1 MGFFVVVVAAGGSRS
16 GGGFCSFLLLLSMAF
31 PPEQRRKPPVFDGE
45 DGDDINIDVYN
56 AGTPIRYLSLDHVY
70 STTSPFVSTSGSSNV
85 MSKKVKARRLMV
97 NHFDDL
103 NFKPPRLLHVY
114 SRRRKKPRHSSANSS
129 VYDSLVEEVELSSE
143 TVMESEAREIHEMVN
158 GVDEHADEFEVDR
171 TPKKKKKSDKFR
183 CNELVK
189 LEVDSSVIRAMNGPR
204 LRDCRTH
211 SYNDNNSARRKK
223 RNSSQISEK
232 AMLKSPTAKRWVR
245 YWFLVASWE
254 LRCFV

>member
-1 MGFFVVVVAAGGSRS
+1 MVGAFALSLSVLFFS
-16 GGGFCSFLLLLSMAF
+16 SMAF
-31 PPEQRRKPPVFDGE
+31 PLQQRPKPPILDGE

-114 SRRRKKPRHSSANSS
+114 SRRRKKPRHSSASSS
-129 VYDSLVEEVELSSE
+129 VYDSLVEEVELDSR
-143 TVMESEAREIHEMVN
+143 TVMESEDREIDKMVN
-158 GVDEHADEFEVDR
+158 GVDDHAGEFEVDR
-171 TPKKKKKSDKFR
+171 TPKKKKKRKDKFG

-211 SYNDNNSARRKK
+211 SSNNNNSGQRKK

-232 AMLKSPTAKRWVR
+232 SMFKSPTAKRWVR
-245 YWFLVASWE
+245 YWFLVFELQFKASE
-254 LRCFV
+254 G

>member
-1 MGFFVVVVAAGGSRS
+1 
-16 GGGFCSFLLLLSMAF
+16 MAF
-31 PPEQRRKPPVFDGE
+31 PLEQRPKPPILDGE

-85 MSKKVKARRLMV
+85 MSKKVKARRLLV

-114 SRRRKKPRHSSANSS
+114 SRRRKKPRHSSVSSS
-129 VYDSLVEEVELSSE
+129 VYDSLVEEVELGSK
-143 TVMESEAREIHEMVN
+143 TVMKSEACEIDEMVN
-158 GVDEHADEFEVDR
+158 GVDDLVREFEVDR
-171 TPKKKKKSDKFR
+171 TPKKKKKDNFG

-189 LEVDSSVIRAMNGPR
+189 LEVNSSVIRAMNGPR

-211 SYNDNNSARRKK
+211 SNNNKNSGRRKK

-232 AMLKSPTAKRWVR
+232 TMFKSPTAKRWVR
-245 YWFLVASWE
+245 YWFLIFE
-254 LRCFV
+254 L

>member
-1 MGFFVVVVAAGGSRS
+1 MAA
-16 GGGFCSFLLLLSMAF
+16 LPL
-31 PPEQRRKPPVFDGE
+31 ERRLKPPIMDGE

-56 AGTPIRYLSLDHVY
+56 AGTPVRYLSLDHVY

-85 MSKKVKARRLMV
+85 MSKKVKARRLVV

-114 SRRRKKPRHSSANSS
+114 SRRRKKPRHSP
-129 VYDSLVEEVELSSE
+129 VENVELGPVKSE
-143 TVMESEAREIHEMVN
+143 VREMDEMVN
-158 GVDEHADEFEVDR
+158 GDDEHAGEFEVER
-171 TPKKKKKSDKFR
+171 MSQKKKKKRDKFG

-211 SYNDNNSARRKK
+211 NNNSSNSGRRRK
-223 RNSSQISEK
+223 RNSSGMAEK
-232 AMLKSPTAKRWVR
+232 TIFKSPSSKRWVR
-245 YWFLVASWE
+245 YCFLIFK
-254 LRCFV
+254 L

>member
-1 MGFFVVVVAAGGSRS
+1 MLSLSLCVSV
-16 GGGFCSFLLLLSMAF
+16 LLLLSMAF
-31 PPEQRRKPPVFDGE
+31 PLEQRPKPQIFDGE

-85 MSKKVKARRLMV
+85 MSKKVKARRLVV

-114 SRRRKKPRHSSANSS
+114 SRRRKKPRHSSVSSS
-129 VYDSLVEEVELSSE
+129 VYDSLVEEVELGSK
-143 TVMESEAREIHEMVN
+143 TVMKSEAREIDEMVN
-158 GVDEHADEFEVDR
+158 GVDDHAGEFDVDR
-171 TPKKKKKSDKFR
+171 TPKKKKKKKDKFG

-204 LRDCRTH
+204 LRDCRAH
-211 SYNDNNSARRKK
+211 SNINTNSGRRKK

-232 AMLKSPTAKRWVR
+232 TMLKSPTAKRWVR
-245 YWFLVASWE
+245 YWFLIFE
-254 LRCFV
+254 L